1 MIIGASEGLCSDSIS
16 KEYKKINFLN
26 TAASIL
32 RQSVYEMEIFT
43 QFLGGKKETVMG
55 LAGLGDLYVSAAG
68 GRNSKMGKFIGDGMS
83 FHDAKKNKMPNDT
96 IEGAELAFEIG
107 KKIKTDFSKNEI
119 PLMFSM
125 INTICDDKPLLVDWK
140 LFKENKSIN
149 D

>member
-1 MIIGASEGLCSDSIS
+1 MIFHR
-16 KEYKKINFLN
+16 KN
-26 TAASIL
+26 
-32 RQSVYEMEIFT
+32 IFT
-43 QFLGGKKETVMG
+43 RFPWINEKNHQFIVSSNYDG
-55 LAGLGDLYVSAAG
+55 LICASLLTHFKHWKLVGYYDLESIWIS
-68 GRNSKMGKFIGDGMS
+68 N
-83 FHDAKKNKMPNDT
+83 DAKKNKMPNDT